1 MVNKINL
8 FKKAFLSAL
17 LATSIPTAI
26 IALLACILKGLGI
39 VKEHVFLFSIVIFL
53 FFMIP
58 SVVIEY
64 DLERRK
70 HDFEIQKTRKFLL
83 GILESLTLNPKAI
96 TDLALMAQEKGNT
109 ELASFLKEFRKDSL
123 EQEIL
128 YYLEKSKKMLD

>member
-1 MVNKINL
+1 
-8 FKKAFLSAL
+8 
-17 LATSIPTAI
+17 
-26 IALLACILKGLGI
+26 
-39 VKEHVFLFSIVIFL
+39 
-53 FFMIP
+53 MIP